1 MQMYACARID
11 MLLSR
16 TCQCIF
22 CNCFNVTLLV
32 AKNFCTFTMC
42 RSQVKVTLQIGA
54 WLSTYLCTHYM
65 YVHMAL
71 CHDCTY
77 IWVDV
82 CLYKLFLYNLSCLH
96 RLVHVSLS
104 VHSSICYSIS
114 KDKITIGKFKKITL
128 KFNWTPTSRRDQ
140 RWALSLFGNAAGTL
154 FFWKPCRDG
163 NHLQNLNERGPKLQ
177 PEKQLEETLAH

>member
-1 MQMYACARID
+1 MCSCAFLPVNACRVCTFSTFNVCKCMRVHASTW
-11 MLLSR
+11 LPSR
-16 TCQCIF
+16 TCQCVSR
-22 CNCFNVTLLV
+22 NCFNVTLLV

-42 RSQVKVTLQIGA
+42 RSKVKVILQIGA
-54 WLSTYLCTHYM
+54 SLSTYLCTHYM

-77 IWVDV
+77 IWVDA

-114 KDKITIGKFKKITL
+114 KDKITIC
-128 KFNWTPTSRRDQ
+128 NW
-140 RWALSLFGNAAGTL
+140 
-154 FFWKPCRDG
+154 
-163 NHLQNLNERGPKLQ
+163 
-177 PEKQLEETLAH
+177 